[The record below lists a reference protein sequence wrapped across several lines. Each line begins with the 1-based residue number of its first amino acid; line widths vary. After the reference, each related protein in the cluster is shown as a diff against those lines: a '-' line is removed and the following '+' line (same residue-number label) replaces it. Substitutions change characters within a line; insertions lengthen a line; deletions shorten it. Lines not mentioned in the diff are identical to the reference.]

1 MKALIINFL
10 LFTSTLFISCG
21 SSETKTEKPVN
32 NVKPETEKVWE
43 EFTIEALGNTMMD
56 MQYSLKNISVNA
68 GSWVRIN
75 LINKGLDP
83 AMIHNILIVNYN
95 KRSEVATAA
104 IEAGPELD
112 YIPKNKDVIAGSK
125 QANPGET
132 VTLEFKAPSKG
143 NYEFFCSYPGHSS
156 KMRGYFFVK

>member
-1 MKALIINFL
+1 MKTLIINILAGCAIL
-10 LFTSTLFISCG
+10 LSSCG
-21 SSETKTEKPVN
+21 TSENKVAEPVN
-32 NVKPETEKVWE
+32 KVKPEIEKIWE

-56 MQYSLKNISVNA
+56 MKYSLKNISVNA

-75 LINKGLDP
+75 LVNKGSDP

-95 KRSEVATAA
+95 KRAEVATAA
-104 IEAGPELD
+104 IEVGPELD
-112 YIPKNKDVIAGSK
+112 YIPKSKEVIAGSK

>member
-1 MKALIINFL
+1 MKALIVNFL

>member
-1 MKALIINFL
+1 MKTLIIKVL
-10 LFTSTLFISCG
+10 VVTSTLFISCG
-21 SSETKTEKPVN
+21 SNETKVEESVN
-32 NVKPETEKVWE
+32 KVKLETEKVWE

-56 MQYSLKNISVNA
+56 MQYSLKNITVKA

-75 LINKGLDP
+75 LVNKGSDP

-95 KRSEVATAA
+95 KRSEVATDA

-112 YIPKNKDVIAGSK
+112 YIPKSKYVIAGSK

-132 VTLEFKAPSKG
+132 VTLEFKAPAKG
-143 NYEFFCSYPGHSS
+143 NYEFFCSYPGHSG

>member
-1 MKALIINFL
+1 MKTLIIKVL
-10 LFTSTLFISCG
+10 LVSTILFISCG
-21 SSETKTEKPVN
+21 SSETKVEKPVN
-32 NVKPETEKVWE
+32 NVKQETEKVWE

-56 MQYSLKNISVNA
+56 MQYSLKNISVKA

-75 LINKGLDP
+75 LVNKGEDP
-83 AMIHNILIVNYN
+83 AMIHNILVVNYN
-95 KRSEVATAA
+95 KRAEVATAA

-112 YIPKNKDVIAGSK
+112 YIPKSNDVIAGSK

>member
-1 MKALIINFL
+1 MKTLIINIL
-10 LFTSTLFISCG
+10 AVLTTLFISCG
-21 SSETKTEKPVN
+21 SSETKVETENK
-32 NVKPETEKVWE
+32 VKPKTEKVWE

-56 MQYSLKNISVNA
+56 MEYNLKNITVSA

-75 LINKGLDP
+75 LVNKGSDP
-83 AMIHNILIVNYN
+83 AMIHNILFVNYN
-95 KRSEVATAA
+95 KRKELAA
-104 IEAGPELD
+104 AAFEAGPELD

-125 QANPGET
+125 QAKPGET
-132 VTLEFKAPSKG
+132 VLLEFEAPAKG

>member
-1 MKALIINFL
+1 MKTLIINILAASSIL
-10 LFTSTLFISCG
+10 LTSCG
-21 SSETKTEKPVN
+21 TSETKVEEPVNKVKPVA
-32 NVKPETEKVWE
+32 EKIWE

-56 MQYSLKNISVNA
+56 MKYSLKNISVNS

-75 LINKGLDP
+75 LVNKGADP

-104 IEAGPELD
+104 IEAGPKLD
-112 YIPKNKDVIAGSK
+112 YIPKSKDVIAGSK

-132 VTLEFKAPSKG
+132 VTLEFKAPTKG

>member
-1 MKALIINFL
+1 MKTVIINFL
-10 LFTSTLFISCG
+10 LITSTLFISCG
-21 SSETKTEKPVN
+21 SSETNTEKPVN
-32 NVKPETEKVWE
+32 NVKLETEKVWE

-75 LINKGLDP
+75 LINKGVDP

-104 IEAGPELD
+104 IEVGPELD
-112 YIPKNKDVIAGSK
+112 YIPRSKDVIAGSK

-132 VTLEFKAPSKG
+132 VTLEFEAPSKG

>member
-1 MKALIINFL
+1 MKTLIINFL
-10 LFTSTLFISCG
+10 LATSTLFISCG

-56 MQYSLKNISVNA
+56 MQYSVKNISVNA

-75 LINKGLDP
+75 LINKGVDP

-104 IEAGPELD
+104 LEAGQELD
-112 YIPKNKDVIAGSK
+112 YIPKSKDVIAGSK
-125 QANPGET
+125 QANQT
-132 VTLEFKAPSKG
+132 
-143 NYEFFCSYPGHSS
+143 
-156 KMRGYFFVK
+156 RR

>member
-1 MKALIINFL
+1 MKTLIINFL
-10 LFTSTLFISCG
+10 LATSTLFISCG

-56 MQYSLKNISVNA
+56 MQYSVKNISVNA

-75 LINKGLDP
+75 LINKGVDP

-104 IEAGPELD
+104 LEAGQELD
-112 YIPKNKDVIAGSK
+112 YIPKSKDVIAGSK

>member
-1 MKALIINFL
+1 MKTLIINFL
-10 LFTSTLFISCG
+10 LVTSTLFISC
-21 SSETKTEKPVN
+21 SSGETKTEKPVN

-43 EFTIEALGNTMMD
+43 EFTIEAIGNTMMD

-75 LINKGLDP
+75 LINKGVDP

>member
-1 MKALIINFL
+1 MKTLIIKVL
-10 LFTSTLFISCG
+10 LVSSTLFISCG
-21 SSETKTEKPVN
+21 SSETKVEKPVN
-32 NVKPETEKVWE
+32 NVKQETEKVWE

-75 LINKGLDP
+75 LVNKGSDP

-104 IEAGPELD
+104 IESGPELD
-112 YIPKNKDVIAGSK
+112 YIPKSKDVIAGSK

-132 VTLEFKAPSKG
+132 VTLEFKAPAKG

>member
-1 MKALIINFL
+1 MKTLIIKALL
-10 LFTSTLFISCG
+10 VSTTLFISCG
-21 SSETKTEKPVN
+21 SSETKVEKPVN
-32 NVKPETEKVWE
+32 NVKQETEKVWE

-56 MQYSLKNISVNA
+56 MQYSLKIFLSTLA
-68 GSWVRIN
+68 LARIN
-75 LINKGLDP
+75 LVNKGSDP

-112 YIPKNKDVIAGSK
+112 YIPKSKDVIAGSK

-132 VTLEFKAPSKG
+132 VTLEFKAPTKG